1 MDRNERIKA
10 HGMNPDKVWYHGTG
24 HDIKSFSHEFVGK
37 GNDALGS
44 GFYFTEN
51 PHVASGYAGGAE
63 HDLQKKEMDNSNVAP
78 NVLPVHLKLTK
89 AVSHTKPLTRVQIGK
104 IIKSAP
110 NYKDSLYNFGDI
122 DYEGEHRVLNDAVN
136 SYKDLP
142 SDRAMNYLH
151 NDFYQGHAGEFLTN
165 FVKHTGYDHI
175 MNDNAEG
182 DRTVVVFHPSQIR
195 SVHARFDV
203 KKMKSHDLSESF
215 NIKERLNILASIK
228 KDSF

>member
-142 SDRAMNYLH
+142 SDR
-151 NDFYQGHAGEFLTN
+151 
-165 FVKHTGYDHI
+165 
-175 MNDNAEG
+175 
-182 DRTVVVFHPSQIR
+182 
-195 SVHARFDV
+195 
-203 KKMKSHDLSESF
+203 DLSSQQAEPMRQILFKKGLAASSYGTA
-215 NIKERLNILASIK
+215 NIDELWATTVEHAALQKNVPPVLK
-228 KDSF
+228 KLIYKTINGW